1 MGPALGT
8 GGHCGC
14 HGLGSVSSGRA
25 LGLFTPMVEMK
36 PVLEGAEAGCF
47 PAVHG
52 AWLVVV
58 SPRCLL
64 YPQFPIEQKGY

>member
-1 MGPALGT
+1 MGATDLGQ
-8 GGHCGC
+8 CRQA
-14 HGLGSVSSGRA
+14 GLWACV
-25 LGLFTPMVEMK
+25 TPMVEMK
-36 PVLEGAEAGCF
+36 PVLEGGAEAGCF

-64 YPQFPIEQKGY
+64 YPQFSIGQKGY